1 MALADDL
8 VEAAAREI
16 SEVDGHASSVEPCG
30 DATYPQM
37 ARVAAEAALRELKR
51 HGYRY
56 VVSGRME
63 GPRRRDLR
71 ALADEVERG
80 GRGE

>member
-37 ARVAAEAALRELKR
+37 ARAAVGAALRTLAV
-51 HGYRY
+51 YRD
-56 VVSGRME
+56 
-63 GPRRRDLR
+63 PRLTKAETDFWTRPELR
-71 ALADEVERG
+71 ALADEVERD